1 MELSKKKLKAILK
14 LKNEKIK
21 NDSVL
26 RYKIA
31 AESDSP

>member
-1 MELSKKKLKAILK
+1 MELSKKKLKAILSS
-14 LKNEKIK
+14 NVFMMK

-26 RYKIA
+26 RYKKA